1 MREKKI
7 RSDLLL
13 MSLYT
18 TQSAQ
23 VSFEMQSALER
34 FNEHRNTIK
43 MTTGSADLD
52 SLVDG
57 IQEGIFYL
65 FYGNNHA
72 ILDAMVYRFLINCV
86 LPIKQKHGFE
96 SIGVCFNNTDYYYYH
111 DTARKSLALSPE
123 KIGVAAK
130 CADIDPKIVFK
141 NLYVHPAYNEQHQL
155 VVAEQV
161 ADLIT
166 SNKDIKL
173 LVVNRITK
181 FFKESKNKM
190 ETANIL
196 KQVIGIVSK
205 ACAKNKV
212 ALICTG
218 DANKAAR
225 GIIPRPI
232 GGIYLKH
239 AANVIIHIREYSKT
253 SAVPSFKATLIKH
266 QYTKTP
272 KSTVLYVRKTGGM
285 LLLD

>member
-1 MREKKI
+1 MH
-7 RSDLLL
+7 
-13 MSLYT
+13 
-18 TQSAQ
+18 
-23 VSFEMQSALER
+23 SALEQ

-72 ILDAMVYRFLINCV
+72 ILDAMVYRFLISCV
-86 LPIKQKHGFE
+86 LPTKQKHGFE
-96 SIGVCFNNTDYYYYH
+96 SMGVCFNNTDYYYH
-111 DTARKSLALSPE
+111 DAATKSLALSPE

-130 CADIDPKIVFK
+130 CAGIDPKIVFK
-141 NLYVHPAYNEQHQL
+141 NLYVHLAYNEQHQL
-155 VVAEQV
+155 LVAGNI

-173 LVVNRITK
+173 LVVHHITK

-196 KQVIGIVSK
+196 KQVIGIISK

-212 ALICTG
+212 ALVCTG
-218 DANKAAR
+218 DSNTTAK

-239 AANVIIHIREYSKT
+239 AANVIVHLKEYSKT

-272 KSTVLYVRKTGGM
+272 KSAILYVRKAGGM
-285 LLLD
+285 MLLD